1 MVFAE
6 GFWEIKNL
14 IDVITLVGLIL
25 TLLSIWFSWFLA
37 RRDLEQRLSEERGK
51 TIERITLLLLRTDL
65 NRVYWLLREARQA
78 YQAKDYT
85 RTLDRCEWAEY
96 FLNQLPTAEIRE
108 AQDLLSLAE
117 DDIRLVVKYVRA
129 QARKT
134 KKRDGVSEIQVDRLT
149 TALARLARFERII
162 ENRLLGERD
171 VGAKHPGKSGSVD
184 PRADP
189 EDPNETA

>member
-14 IDVITLVGLIL
+14 IDVITLIGLIL